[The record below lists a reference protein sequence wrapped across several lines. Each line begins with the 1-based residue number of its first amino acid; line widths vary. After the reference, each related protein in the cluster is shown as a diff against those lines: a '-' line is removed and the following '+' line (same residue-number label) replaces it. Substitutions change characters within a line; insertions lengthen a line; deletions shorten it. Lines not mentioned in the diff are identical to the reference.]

1 MGTNTSLLCFC
12 PTIRIPHHE
21 MESITITF
29 VMALVVTILLKMTLA
44 FLAGAMFNMQPPKT
58 SKAQI
63 DGSMLHAQDGA
74 DDAKDDSDSDSDD
87 EDLEP
92 ASVVYP
98 RSFLIQFEHIFT
110 ERPDDLPEHEILTGK
125 VEAEEKPVNVKQT
138 DVQDMQAMPQA
149 KKARGQSTPQYATE
163 SDYNS
168 STDDDSDSPSPT
180 AASDELARLCN
191 AHAKI
196 RTDATKH
203 NRLRRRFSPNA
214 RRNRQ
219 AVAV

>member
-1 MGTNTSLLCFC
+1 MGTNTRF
-12 PTIRIPHHE
+12 TVFFQITGQITTN
-21 MESITITF
+21 MESFAIAF
-29 VMALVVTILLKMTLA
+29 LMALVVTILLKMTLA
-44 FLAGAMFNMQPPKT
+44 YLAGAMFDMPPPNT
-58 SKAQI
+58 LKAQI
-63 DGSMLHAQDGA
+63 GGWMPHAQDGT
-74 DDAKDDSDSDSDD
+74 DDAIDDSDSYSED

-110 ERPDDLPEHEILTGK
+110 ERPDDLPEHEILAGK
-125 VEAEEKPVNVKQT
+125 VEAEEKPVKQT
-138 DVQDMQAMPQA
+138 DMQAITHT
-149 KKARGQSTPQYATE
+149 KKGHGQSTPQYATE

-191 AHAKI
+191 AHAKL
-196 RTDATKH
+196 RMDSKH
-203 NRLRRRFSPNA
+203 TPNRHRKRFSPRTC